1 MERKSRTSKVK
12 MMDQTRERKVEHLE
26 ICLEEKVSA
35 RQVTTGFEDVH
46 LVHRA
51 LPEVN
56 RDEIDLSTTVF
67 NHMFSAPV
75 IVEGM
80 TGGTEKALSINAA
93 IAQAVDELGLGM
105 GVGSQRVALENP
117 ALGKTFAVARQK
129 APNAFLIANL
139 GGPQLIRGYGLEE
152 AMRAVEMIEAD
163 ALAIH
168 LNPLQEAVQPEG
180 ETDYEGILAKIS
192 EVASKLDVPVIVKE
206 TGSGISSEEAKRLQA
221 AGVAGINVAG
231 TGGTSWAAVEYYRA
245 KKRRDRLAQI
255 LGEMLWD
262 WGITTAVSL
271 VEVAQSVNLP
281 VIASGGIRSGK
292 DVANAIALGAS
303 LAGIA
308 SPILAPAL
316 KGPAEVKKVLNIMV
330 TQLRNIMF
338 LVGADS
344 VETLKSSPL
353 VVTGKTA
360 EWLRL
365 RGFEPEIYARRGM

>member
-1 MERKSRTSKVK
+1 
-12 MMDQTRERKVEHLE
+12 MDQTRERKVEHLE

-35 RQVTTGFEDVH
+35 REVTTGFEDVH

-51 LPEVN
+51 LPEIN

-67 NHMFSAPV
+67 NHMFSVPM

-80 TGGTEKALSINAA
+80 TGGTEKALRINAA

-117 ALGKTFAVARQK
+117 ALGKTFAVAREK

-139 GGPQLIRGYGLEE
+139 GGPQLSRGYGLEE

-245 KKRRDRLAQI
+245 KKRGDRLAQN

-303 LAGIA
+303 LVGIA
-308 SPILAPAL
+308 SPILAPAS

-330 TQLRNIMF
+330 TQLRNVMF

-365 RGFEPEIYARRGM
+365 RGFEPEIYARRGT

>member
-1 MERKSRTSKVK
+1 

-26 ICLEEKVSA
+26 ICLAEKVNA
-35 RQVTTGFEDVH
+35 REVTTGFEDVH

-51 LPEVN
+51 LPEIN

-67 NHMFSAPV
+67 NHMFSAPL

-80 TGGTEKALSINAA
+80 TGGTEKALRINAA

-105 GVGSQRVALENP
+105 GVGSQRVAIENP
-117 ALGKTFAVARQK
+117 ALGKTFAVAREK

-180 ETDYEGILAKIS
+180 ETDYEGILARIS
-192 EVASKLDVPVIVKE
+192 EVASKLDVPVIAKE
-206 TGSGISSEEAKRLQA
+206 TGSGISSEEAKGLRA

-245 KKRRDRLAQI
+245 KKRRDRLAQN

-271 VEVAQSVNLP
+271 VEVAQSVSLP

-303 LAGIA
+303 LGGVA
-308 SPILAPAL
+308 SPILAAAL

-330 TQLRNIMF
+330 TQLRNVMF

-344 VETLKSSPL
+344 IETLKSSPL

>member
-1 MERKSRTSKVK
+1 
-12 MMDQTRERKVEHLE
+12 
-26 ICLEEKVSA
+26 
-35 RQVTTGFEDVH
+35 
-46 LVHRA
+46 
-51 LPEVN
+51 
-56 RDEIDLSTTVF
+56 
-67 NHMFSAPV
+67 
-75 IVEGM
+75 
-80 TGGTEKALSINAA
+80 
-93 IAQAVDELGLGM
+93 
-105 GVGSQRVALENP
+105 
-117 ALGKTFAVARQK
+117 
-129 APNAFLIANL
+129 
-139 GGPQLIRGYGLEE
+139 
-152 AMRAVEMIEAD
+152 
-163 ALAIH
+163 
-168 LNPLQEAVQPEG
+168 
-180 ETDYEGILAKIS
+180 
-192 EVASKLDVPVIVKE
+192 
-206 TGSGISSEEAKRLQA
+206 
-221 AGVAGINVAG
+221 VAG

-245 KKRRDRLAQI
+245 KKRRDRLAQN

-303 LAGIA
+303 LGGIA

-330 TQLRNIMF
+330 TQLRNVMF

>member
-1 MERKSRTSKVK
+1 
-12 MMDQTRERKVEHLE
+12 MDQTRDRKVEHLE

-67 NHMFSAPV
+67 NHVFSAPV

-117 ALGKTFAVARQK
+117 ALGKTFAVAREK

-139 GGPQLIRGYGLEE
+139 GGPQLIRGYGLAE

-180 ETDYEGILAKIS
+180 ETDYEGILARIS

-303 LAGIA
+303 LGGIA

-330 TQLRNIMF
+330 TQLRNVMF

>member
-1 MERKSRTSKVK
+1 MERKSRRSKVK

-26 ICLEEKVSA
+26 ICLEEKVNA
-35 RQVTTGFEDVH
+35 REVTTGFEDVH

-51 LPEVN
+51 LPEIN

-67 NHMFSAPV
+67 NHTFSAPM

-80 TGGTEKALSINAA
+80 TGGTEKALRINAA

-105 GVGSQRVALENP
+105 GVGSQRVAIENP
-117 ALGKTFAVARQK
+117 ALGKTFAVAREK

-180 ETDYEGILAKIS
+180 ETDYEGILARIS

-245 KKRRDRLAQI
+245 KKRRDRLAQN

-303 LAGIA
+303 LGGIA

-330 TQLRNIMF
+330 TQLRNVMF

>member
-1 MERKSRTSKVK
+1 LKE
-12 MMDQTRERKVEHLE
+12 
-26 ICLEEKVSA
+26 A
-35 RQVTTGFEDVH
+35 R
-46 LVHRA
+46 
-51 LPEVN
+51 
-56 RDEIDLSTTVF
+56 
-67 NHMFSAPV
+67 
-75 IVEGM
+75 
-80 TGGTEKALSINAA
+80 
-93 IAQAVDELGLGM
+93 
-105 GVGSQRVALENP
+105 
-117 ALGKTFAVARQK
+117 
-129 APNAFLIANL
+129 
-139 GGPQLIRGYGLEE
+139 
-152 AMRAVEMIEAD
+152 RAVEMIGAD

-180 ETDYEGILAKIS
+180 ETDYNGILAKIS
-192 EVASKLDVPVIVKE
+192 EVASNLDVPVIVKE
-206 TGSGISSEEAKRLQA
+206 TGAGISSEEAKRLQA

-245 KKRRDRLAQI
+245 KKRGDTLSQI

-271 VEVAQSVNLP
+271 VEVAQSVSLP

-316 KGPAEVKKVLNIMV
+316 EGPAEVKKVLNIMV
-330 TQLRNIMF
+330 AQLRNVMF

-344 VETLKSSPL
+344 VEKLKSSPL

-365 RGFEPEIYARRGM
+365 RGFESEIYARRGM